1 MNIEGGWRGA
11 GIYPMDPFKVL
22 EKLPKSTIQRPI
34 TPSSQPETTSAFEN
48 VLLEDSSID
57 ANALHSANTI
67 LKEMLLT
74 KEHLQTPARKYVP
87 RLASTAEWLLAENVI
102 LKLELTNLKTLLNNR
117 KLREGAKRLILKGK
131 IVISTKEILKLI
143 EEAEAATK
151 NKKKTTGRPRGRPRK
166 IVPEET
172 IVILEEDKNE
182 KETSEDD
189 SDDEDESKV

>member
-1 MNIEGGWRGA
+1 
-11 GIYPMDPFKVL
+11 
-22 EKLPKSTIQRPI
+22 
-34 TPSSQPETTSAFEN
+34 
-48 VLLEDSSID
+48 
-57 ANALHSANTI
+57 
-67 LKEMLLT
+67 MLLT

-87 RLASTAEWLLAENVI
+87 QLASTAEWLRAENVI

-143 EEAEAATK
+143 EEAEAAMK
-151 NKKKTTGRPRGRPRK
+151 NKKKTTGRPCGRPRK

-189 SDDEDESKV
+189 SDDEDESKVEKN